1 MKKLV
6 ITLIALALMTS
17 KGISQNSSD
26 SVTSIPNYQ
35 LRKAINLIEKGKV
48 AQEELDSTKQIVVYL
63 NKRIEKKDSILIL
76 YGERDLNWKK
86 IDGVNKDKIGNLNQ
100 VITNSN
106 KIIDIQAKSIRR
118 GKFGKIALL
127 VLGFGAGVLI
137 SN

>member
-1 MKKLV
+1 
-6 ITLIALALMTS
+6 MTS
-17 KGISQNSSD
+17 KGISQNSND

-48 AQEELDSTKQIVVYL
+48 TQEELDSTKQLVVYL
-63 NKRIEKKDSILIL
+63 NNRIEKKDSILML
-76 YGERDLNWKK
+76 YGQRDLNWKS
-86 IDGVNKDKIGNLNQ
+86 IDGINKEKIGNLNK

-137 SN
+137 GN

>member
-1 MKKLV
+1 
-6 ITLIALALMTS
+6 MTS
-17 KGISQNSSD
+17 KGISQNSND
-26 SVTSIPNYQ
+26 SVTCIPNNQ

-127 VLGFGAGVLI
+127 VLGFGAGI
-137 SN
+137 IIGN

>member
-17 KGISQNSSD
+17 KGISQNSND

-48 AQEELDSTKQIVVYL
+48 TQEELDSTKQLVVYL
-63 NKRIEKKDSILIL
+63 NNRIEKKDSILML
-76 YGERDLNWKK
+76 YGQRDLNWKS
-86 IDGVNKDKIGNLNQ
+86 IDGINKEKIGNLNK

-137 SN
+137 GN